1 MNDLPSPPIAADV
14 DLRGYGFMPLYGHH
28 LFGSEFN
35 ARASDAAWRAGVTLW
50 WAAWNQVPAGSL
62 PADDA
67 ALCRLADLGRDVK
80 AWKKL
85 REHALHGFTLCS
97 DGRLYHGYLCTL
109 AAEAWDR
116 RVRDRE
122 RKARYRACRERAG
135 DGDRDGDRDV
145 DTPRT
150 ETGQPTGRNS
160 RQGQREGQGQG
171 NISPEPFSQN
181 SAGEVDAC
189 APTPARKPRKM
200 CPEEWQPSERLQ
212 ARIESEGV
220 ARRLA
225 EGGTSVEMELE
236 RMRSCT
242 FGTARVDWDATAW
255 NWLLTECKK
264 INQKEALYG
273 AGRQAAQR

>member
-1 MNDLPSPPIAADV
+1 MTETPAPPIAADV
-14 DLRGYGFMPLYGHH
+14 DLRGYDFMPFYGHH

-62 PADDA
+62 PDDDV

-80 AWKKL
+80 AWKKV
-85 REHALHGFTLCS
+85 REQALHGFSLCS
-97 DGRLYHGYLCTL
+97 DGRLYHGYLCKL
-109 AAEAWDR
+109 AVEAWDR
-116 RVRDRE
+116 RVKERE
-122 RKARYRACRERAG
+122 RKAKYRAGRERPG
-135 DGDRDGDRDV
+135 DGDKTGTTAGHERDSTRDGTAERRGEDR
-145 DTPRT
+145 R
-150 ETGQPTGRNS
+150 GQDR
-160 RQGQREGQGQG
+160 
-171 NISPEPFSQN
+171 NISPDTFSQN
-181 SAGEVDAC
+181 SAGEVAAG

-200 CPEEWQPSERLQ
+200 CPENWQPSERLQ

-225 EGGTSVEMELE
+225 EGGTSIEMELE

-242 FGTARVDWDATAW
+242 FSTARVDWDATAW